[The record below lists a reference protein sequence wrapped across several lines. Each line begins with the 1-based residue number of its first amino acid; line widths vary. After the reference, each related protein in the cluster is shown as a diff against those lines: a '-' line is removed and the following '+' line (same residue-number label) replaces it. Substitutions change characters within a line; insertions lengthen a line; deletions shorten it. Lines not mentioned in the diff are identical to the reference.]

1 MGQDHQG
8 GGAEARMSAAR
19 DLQGRVA
26 WVCGASGAIGKAVA
40 TALAREGATVVVSSR
55 SGAALEALASGL
67 RQAHGGAARA
77 LAVDVTSREQVDAA
91 AQRIAQEFGR
101 IDMLVNSTAL
111 SLFGDFL
118 VLSDE
123 DWLAVYQGKFF
134 AYLRTIRAALP
145 HMIRQHDGRIVNIS
159 GRGGHQPTMPVHLP
173 GMSANAAVN
182 LLTKGLANMYG
193 NQGIRVNAV
202 APGPVASPRYDSI
215 LQVNRQ
221 LQDAASHA
229 TKSEFNTAPTL
240 NSQAQPEE
248 IADVV
253 LFLLSDR
260 SRLMTG
266 TILQADGGSTASL

>member
-1 MGQDHQG
+1 
-8 GGAEARMSAAR
+8 MSAAQE
-19 DLQGRVA
+19 LQGQVA
-26 WVCGASGAIGKAVA
+26 WVCGASGAIGRAIA
-40 TALAREGATVVVSSR
+40 AALAGEGATVVLSSR
-55 SGAALEALASGL
+55 SQAALDALADELGHSPRGK
-67 RQAHGGAARA
+67 ARA

-91 AQRIAQEFGR
+91 AERIAKEHGR
-101 IDMLVNSTAL
+101 IDMLVNSTSI

-118 VLSDE
+118 ALRDE

-134 AYLRTIRAALP
+134 AYLRTIRAVVP
-145 HMIRQHDGRIVNIS
+145 HMIRQGGGRIVNVS

-173 GMSANAAVN
+173 GMSANASVN

-193 NQGIRVNAV
+193 SQGIRVNAV

-215 LQVNRQ
+215 LDVNRK
-221 LQDAASHA
+221 LGDGASHPTRSA
-229 TKSEFNTAPTL
+229 FNTAPTL
-240 NSQAQPEE
+240 GAQAQPAE

-253 LFLLSDR
+253 MFLLSER

>member
-1 MGQDHQG
+1 MNATRELPGK
-8 GGAEARMSAAR
+8 
-19 DLQGRVA
+19 VA
-26 WVCGASGAIGKAVA
+26 WISGASGAIGRAIA
-40 TALAREGATVVVSSR
+40 AALAREGATIVLSSR
-55 SGAALEALASGL
+55 SQAALDALAAELKG
-67 RQAHGGAARA
+67 AHGYPALA

-91 AQRIAQEFGR
+91 AQRIASDFGR
-101 IDMLVNSTAL
+101 IDMLVNSTSI

-118 VLSDE
+118 ALGDE

-134 AYLRTIRAALP
+134 AYLRTIRAVLP
-145 HMIRQHDGRIVNIS
+145 HMLRQNDGRIVNIS

-193 NQGIRVNAV
+193 THGIRVNAV

-221 LQDAASHA
+221 LNDAASHP

-240 NSQAQPEE
+240 KSQAQPEE
-248 IADVV
+248 IADIV